1 VIGPAAAAAAAH
13 AFVADLGQPVLAD
26 ADRHHLERVLRL
38 RAGELLTVAD
48 GAGRWRVVRFGDRL
62 ELDGPVVEDPSPGR
76 SVAVAIALLKGDRL
90 ESAVAK
96 LVEVGVDV
104 VMLFPAARS
113 VVRWDDGKRGRHLDR
128 MVRVA
133 REAAMQSRR
142 SRLAELRWLDST
154 AAVAATPGAMRAD
167 RGGAPLTGCAP
178 AVVMVG
184 PEGGWSDEERR
195 LTVPVVSLG
204 AHVLRADTA
213 AAVAGWSLT
222 ARRDLDE

>member
-13 AFVADLGQPVLAD
+13 AFVADLEHPVLAD

-38 RAGELLTVAD
+38 RTGELLTVAD
-48 GAGRWRVVRFGDRL
+48 GAGRWRPVRFGA
-62 ELDGPVVEDPSPGR
+62 ELVPDGPTVEDPSPGR
-76 SVAVAIALLKGDRL
+76 SVVVAVALLKGDRL
-90 ESAVAK
+90 ESAVQK
-96 LVEVGVDV
+96 LVEVGVDAV
-104 VMLFPAARS
+104 VLFPAARS
-113 VVRWDDGKRGRHLDR
+113 VVRWDDGKRDRHLER
-128 MVRVA
+128 MTRVA

-154 AAVAATPGAMRAD
+154 AAVAALPGVVRAD
-167 RGGAPLTGCAP
+167 RGGELLGDCAP
-178 AVVMVG
+178 TVVMVG

-213 AAVAGWSLT
+213 AVVAGWSLT
-222 ARRDLDE
+222 TRRNLER

>member
-1 VIGPAAAAAAAH
+1 MIGPAAASAAGH
-13 AFVADLGQPVLAD
+13 AFVADLEQPVLSD
-26 ADRHHLERVLRL
+26 VDRHHLERVLRL

-48 GAGRWRVVRFGDRL
+48 GAGRWRAVRFGARL
-62 ELDGPVVEDPSPGR
+62 EPDGPIVEDPSPGR
-76 SVAVAIALLKGDRL
+76 SVAVAVALLKGDRL

-96 LVEVGVDV
+96 LVEVGVDA

-113 VVRWDDGKRGRHLDR
+113 VVRWDDGKRERHLER

-133 REAAMQSRR
+133 REAAMQCRR
-142 SRLAELRWLDST
+142 SRLAALRWLDST
-154 AAVAATPGAMRAD
+154 ASVAAMPGAVRAD
-167 RGGAPLTGCAP
+167 RDGEPMTACAP
-178 AVVMVG
+178 TVVMIG

-222 ARRDLDE
+222 TRRDLEE